1 MRKEQHLI
9 FASVLGY
16 LLVELLSAIGVSVMD
31 NNLTR
36 VLSAVLCMLGTLIPD
51 RIEKPRYSHR
61 KLFHSK
67 LFLLCIVLL
76 IYAFRNYV
84 LFVAFLCGYLSHL
97 LLDWGTKRGLPNY

>member
-9 FASVLGY
+9 FASVVGY
-16 LLVELLSAIGVSVMD
+16 LLVELLSLQGVSVID
-31 NNLTR
+31 NNIIR
-36 VLSAVLCMLGTLIPD
+36 VMCAVLCMLGALIPD
-51 RIEKPRYSHR
+51 KIEKPKYWHR

-67 LFLLCIVLL
+67 LFLFCLVVM

-84 LFVAFLCGYLSHL
+84 LFVAFLCGYVSHL